1 MSSDVYFET
10 EKLSLLRKKITD
22 LCVENNCS
30 TAPNVFLIMTHLPI
44 LYLSMNVVWM
54 RAGVMGRL
62 ARKK

>member
-10 EKLSLLRKKITD
+10 KKIITFEKKITD

-44 LYLSMNVVWM
+44 SYLSMNVVWM